1 MADEVHFA
9 LKKNAPTELSGLT
22 VAGFDGQFVNVLDE
36 LDKGDGVITTDD
48 AGLIGAL
55 DAVDV
60 LKRTTAKQ
68 AEEPTSKSSAPSAKA
83 TASVSGPSAGK
94 E

>member
-22 VAGFDGQFVNVLDE
+22 VAGFDGEFVNVLEKLDE
-36 LDKGDGVITTDD
+36 GDGVLSTSD

-60 LKRTTAKQ
+60 LKRVPAKQ
-68 AEEPTSKSSAPSAKA
+68 AEDPPTKFSAPSAKA
-83 TASVSGPSAGK
+83 TASVSGQSAGK